1 MFLYFRFGLNDII
14 MPEPKRLRYF
24 LGHFINYWLFCSNY
38 YDLYTEQ
45 LNGVDEHANQR
56 IKMEEKIKEY
66 QRQNEELKMKKA
78 SSQMKSQKLKAKI
91 DHDKSKL
98 AKLTEDVNA
107 LTQETHS
114 VKEKLNQVK
123 QTENQL
129 TKETEELEK
138 TEIRLKS
145 ISKADEIKH
154 ELEEK
159 IGKFYFLKNLF
170 YFVEKN

>member
-1 MFLYFRFGLNDII
+1 MFLHFRFGLNDIL

-38 YDLYTEQ
+38 YDLFTEQ
-45 LNGVDEHANQR
+45 INEVDEHANQK

-98 AKLTEDVNA
+98 AKLTEDVHA
-107 LTQETHS
+107 LTQETHL
-114 VKEKLNQVK
+114 VKEKLHQVK

-129 TKETEELEK
+129 TKETEELET
-138 TEIRLKS
+138 TEMRLKS

-154 ELEEK
+154 ELEGK
-159 IGKFYFLKNLF
+159 IGKYYLILPIFKNIF
-170 YFVEKN
+170 A